1 MFNCSSIWREAFR
14 LQLLLLQ
21 PLIHTWFAWYF
32 CDIYLLVVT
41 ISIFLGNIVLLF
53 QTKNKFSEVWLE
65 AWQTKAGHL
74 PCGIGNV
81 FVTQAYKSEYW
92 AVSWPQTKV
101 TFRKAIFYKKAKN
114 WIGNPVL
121 AGSWLHT
128 RGRPTV
134 SSSPDYPSRR
144 LTLSCG
150 TRLEKPVLQLQSL
163 IVALPIDTSGQ
174 PELCWQKNLEVE
186 QKYFAN
192 QLISWILLGG
202 FCFTAAKLLKERRPK
217 S

>member
-14 LQLLLLQ
+14 LQLLLLLFTA
-21 PLIHTWFAWYF
+21 PYSHLWYF

-101 TFRKAIFYKKAKN
+101 TFRKAIFYKKQKIESETLSWLVAGCTPEGGQQFRAHQTIQAADWHSPAELGWRN
-114 WIGNPVL
+114 QSLAIAILDCCPTHWHIWATWAVL
-121 AGSWLHT
+121 AKEPWS
-128 RGRPTV
+128 
-134 SSSPDYPSRR
+134 
-144 LTLSCG
+144 G
-150 TRLEKPVLQLQSL
+150 TK
-163 IVALPIDTSGQ
+163 I
-174 PELCWQKNLEVE
+174 
-186 QKYFAN
+186 
-192 QLISWILLGG
+192 
-202 FCFTAAKLLKERRPK
+202 FC
-217 S
+217 